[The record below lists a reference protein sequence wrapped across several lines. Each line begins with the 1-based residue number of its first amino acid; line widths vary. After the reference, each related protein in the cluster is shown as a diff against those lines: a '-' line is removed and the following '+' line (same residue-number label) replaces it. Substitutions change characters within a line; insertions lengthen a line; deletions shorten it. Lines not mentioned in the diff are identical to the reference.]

1 MVTVRGWRDVM
12 EKAEAKWAEDNGGK
26 GSTVAEIVMS
36 KIKRSAEFVPESV
49 KIDKQRS
56 VEGCLTEFTLLMQLA
71 PAPSIVPENEKDKGR
86 KGKGT
91 KK

>member
-1 MVTVRGWRDVM
+1 M
-12 EKAEAKWAEDNGGK
+12 EKAEAKWAAENGGK
-26 GSTVAEIVMS
+26 SSTVAEIVMA

-49 KIDKQRS
+49 KISSQRS
-56 VEGCLTEFTLLMQLA
+56 VEGCLTEFSLLMQLA
-71 PAPSIVPENEKDKGR
+71 PLPSIAPEAEKGS

>member
-1 MVTVRGWRDVM
+1 M
-12 EKAEAKWAEDNGGK
+12 A
-26 GSTVAEIVMS
+26 

-49 KIDKQRS
+49 KISSQRS
-56 VEGCLTEFTLLMQLA
+56 VEGCLTEFSLLMQLA
-71 PAPSIVPENEKDKGR
+71 PLPSIAPEAEKGS